1 MVKGSKTN
9 MEFIAQKGEIIIMED
24 ESCYLV
30 LKNIEHNNEA
40 FLRTVKTGNDILDED
55 YEINKD
61 EVIYFREVVEK
72 DECFYD
78 FIEDEELIKVLKT
91 L

>member
-1 MVKGSKTN
+1 

>member
-1 MVKGSKTN
+1 

-55 YEINKD
+55 YEINKN
-61 EVIYFREVVEK
+61 EVIYFREVVEN